1 MRYSWSRCILRGKPE
16 GTPLPS
22 PSFARILP
30 LQIGTLSKPLQP
42 NNLILGGRLGDRG
55 LERFDTPDDAGGP
68 VFLSGEAGTPD
79 GENLGT
85 LVDAF
90 ETLLGLGNGLNRC
103 DPEFLHQ
110 WRM

>member
-1 MRYSWSRCILRGKPE
+1 MRHSWSRCTLRGKTRRYPIAIS
-16 GTPLPS
+16 LFCS
-22 PSFARILP
+22 Y
-30 LQIGTLSKPLQP
+30 LSALNLDTVKTLQP
-42 NNLILGGRLGDRG
+42 HNLILGGLLGDRG
-55 LERFDTPDDAGGP
+55 LERFDTPHDAGGP

-90 ETLLGLGNGLNRC
+90 ETLLGLGNGLNRR